1 MIYCN
6 RNRAVERSSVWQ
18 LSTKKWIC
26 ITFKLKVPL
35 LGIDPTNIFTYE
47 YKYIRHKD
55 THQNILMIIK
65 NWEQLNYTPISKLLY
80 IYTLGYY
87 VALYK

>member
-6 RNRAVERSSVWQ
+6 RNRALERSSVWQ

-55 THQNILMIIK
+55 THQNILMLIK
-65 NWEQLNYTPISKLLY
+65 N
-80 IYTLGYY
+80 
-87 VALYK
+87 